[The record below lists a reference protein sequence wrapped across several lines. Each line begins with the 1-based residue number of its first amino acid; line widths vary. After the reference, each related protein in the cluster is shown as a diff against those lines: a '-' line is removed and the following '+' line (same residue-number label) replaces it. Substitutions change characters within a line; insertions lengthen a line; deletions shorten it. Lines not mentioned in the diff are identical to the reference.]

1 MAKKGGKLKR
11 FFLVLVLLALAAVAF
26 ILLGGDELLKSSG
39 IWLHGVGT
47 KAEDVKQ
54 SIEQRASTVQKTVEK
69 GIEAVK
75 PGEKK

>member
-47 KAEDVKQ
+47 KAGDVKQ
-54 SIEQRASTVQKTVEK
+54 SIEHRASTVEKTVEK
-69 GIEAVK
+69 GIEDVK